1 MSASRLRGAP
11 GAAPSPAGSRWAK
24 PCRSPPAQKAR
35 PVPVRMTART
45 VSSSAADSTAASV
58 PSSSSRLIVFMC
70 WARSSVIVATPP
82 STAYRTTSS
91 ISTSFRCI
99 VSGMRYVRG
108 GTGFDVELREPGIA
122 LVTFNEPDRL
132 NGMTQ
137 GMKRDLLETIQQAQ
151 MDDAVRVL
159 VFTGTGRAFCA
170 GDDLTG
176 GYQSA
181 EPELTPPLPGGHGT
195 PIGTY
200 DGLRAISQ
208 SVNVALRNLDKLTV
222 AAINGYAIQIGL
234 SLALAC
240 DFRIAS
246 SEARLGSATLRFGL
260 LPDEGG
266 QYLLVQLVGVGRAM
280 DFLMR
285 KRIVSAAEA
294 LDLGLVNEVVT
305 PADLLD
311 RALTLAGELA
321 EGPQV
326 AMRLLKRSIY
336 VAAEVSFAQ
345 ALEDIALR
353 TAVTDHH
360 SDAREGVQAFRQ
372 KRQPAFNQQLEG

>member
-1 MSASRLRGAP
+1 MAASFAMIL
-11 GAAPSPAGSRWAK
+11 SH
-24 PCRSPPAQKAR
+24 
-35 PVPVRMTART
+35 
-45 VSSSAADSTAASV
+45 TAA
-58 PSSSSRLIVFMC
+58 LDEQEE
-70 WARSSVIVATPP
+70 
-82 STAYRTTSS
+82 
-91 ISTSFRCI
+91 
-99 VSGMRYVRG
+99 SGMGMMG
-108 GTGFDVELREPGIA
+108 GRGFDVERRAPGIA
-122 LVTFNEPDRL
+122 LVTFNQPDRL

-137 GMKRDLLETIQQAQ
+137 PMKRDLLETIHQAQ
-151 MDDAVRVL
+151 MDDSVRVV

-170 GDDLTG
+170 GDDLAG
-176 GYQSA
+176 GYQA
-181 EPELTPPLPGGHGT
+181 HGEPAQVPVLPGGHQT

-200 DGLRAISQ
+200 DGLRVISQ
-208 SVNVALRNLDKLTV
+208 SVNLAVRALDKLTV
-222 AAINGYAIQIGL
+222 AAINGYAIQSGL

-246 SEARLGSATLRFGL
+246 TESRLGSATLRFGL

-266 QYLLVQLVGVGRAM
+266 QFLLVQHLGVGRAM

-285 KRIVSAAEA
+285 KRIVTAAEA

-305 PADLLD
+305 TTDLLD
-311 RALTLAGELA
+311 RALALAGELA

-353 TAVTDHH
+353 TAVSDHH